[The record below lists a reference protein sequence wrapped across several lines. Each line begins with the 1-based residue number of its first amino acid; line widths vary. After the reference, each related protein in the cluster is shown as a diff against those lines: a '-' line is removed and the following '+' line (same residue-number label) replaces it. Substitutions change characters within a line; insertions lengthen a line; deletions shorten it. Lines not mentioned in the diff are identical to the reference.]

1 MAGPK
6 MHTFHGY
13 AEEVVTIKAEAD
25 FNKGALYYDAIWKHS
40 YEAEEHIKRSGYSDE
55 PVCHTLTGY
64 AGGYLSKI
72 LGKKVIA
79 KETKC
84 KAMGY
89 EHCQVLCRTVEE
101 WNGDIELDLKYY
113 EEESMIDELNE
124 TFRKLKVERDN
135 LSKAYDVHQKLVEE
149 LLKENDLYG
158 VANTLYQHTHLPVLI
173 ESENLELLAV
183 AGMSEEEGRTFSR
196 QLSQLMK

>member
-1 MAGPK
+1 M
-6 MHTFHGY
+6 
-13 AEEVVTIKAEAD
+13 
-25 FNKGALYYDAIWKHS
+25 L
-40 YEAEEHIKRSGYSDE
+40 
-55 PVCHTLTGY
+55 
-64 AGGYLSKI
+64 
-72 LGKKVIA
+72 KKQNV
-79 KETKC
+79 KQ
-84 KAMGY
+84 MGD

-101 WNGDIELDLKYY
+101 WNGAIELDLKYY

-124 TFRKLKVERDN
+124 TFRKLKIERDN

-183 AGMSEEEGRTFSR
+183 AGMSEGGMTLF
-196 QLSQLMK
+196 LGN